1 MARSNLRFTFLPA
14 AQVTGIVRSMTH
26 AFLSEDWMTA
36 ARSIREKYADEV
48 PEVNVSI
55 QINLS
60 IIEVPFGDG
69 QVDAYFDTSTGALQL
84 ELGAL
89 DEPDAT
95 ISTDYAT
102 AQALFVEQNQTVAMQ
117 AFMSGKIKVQGDMMK
132 MMAMQ
137 TAIPAND
144 FTEKITQEI
153 ANITE
158 PAPAA
163 E

>member
-1 MARSNLRFTFLPA
+1 MAVDVSTPVFEGPFDLLLHLILKE
-14 AQVTGIVRSMTH
+14 QVDIY
-26 AFLSEDWMTA
+26 E
-36 ARSIREKYADEV
+36 
-48 PEVNVSI
+48 
-55 QINLS
+55 INLS

-69 QVDAYFDTSTGALQL
+69 RVDAYFDTSTGALQL

-89 DEPDAT
+89 DDPDAT
-95 ISTDYAT
+95 VSTDYAT
-102 AQALFVEQNQTVAMQ
+102 AQALFVEQNQTVALQ

-144 FTEKITQEI
+144 FSEKITQEI